1 MNNVRQRIDMFK
13 QNIDD
18 NIKIKQETEEEN
30 KSLRIQYEDAFLTA
44 NRNRLSINKQ
54 PDESEEDYIR
64 RINE

>member
-30 KSLRIQYEDAFLTA
+30 KSLRI
-44 NRNRLSINKQ
+44 NIKVHS
-54 PDESEEDYIR
+54 
-64 RINE
+64 